1 IHLPSNFVGL
11 INAGVTCYMNAILQ
25 QLFMIEEI
33 CITVLQVRVGDIQ
46 SKPNIVN
53 KAFCPDG
60 YVFELLNS
68 LKEIFY
74 HLQKKPVVS
83 FPPKMLKHERG
94 PLAYVANGQK
104 KDTNLF
110 EHMTRMQDCHEFW
123 LTLAEDIDKA
133 TDYICGIKPFE

>member
-53 KAFCPDG
+53 KAFCP
-60 YVFELLNS
+60 
-68 LKEIFY
+68 
-74 HLQKKPVVS
+74 
-83 FPPKMLKHERG
+83 
-94 PLAYVANGQK
+94 
-104 KDTNLF
+104 
-110 EHMTRMQDCHEFW
+110 
-123 LTLAEDIDKA
+123 
-133 TDYICGIKPFE
+133 